1 MKRKFIECKR
11 VVSSSLQLFFLCSQK
26 SFQINK
32 KRGYIMPV
40 DKNKKNEKILNAPT
54 LNLLASV
61 NLKTVDKVRDRITN
75 RTSIQL
81 GTGTIHI
88 ENFDANKDYFK
99 PRVLKMLDLLIF
111 LIGKKNKYKLSEEE
125 AVNCLVE
132 FSIKQYGELMGK
144 SNPKSISTKKNV
156 RRIID
161 EALSLLKDLSIST
174 KEKRGAQHV
183 VFNDIKFIEEFTCEN
198 GIYAVQLTEK
208 FVRYLI
214 TSYVTNFP
222 LVLFKIDERSKNV
235 YSIAK
240 KLIYHQSNKNN
251 RRKKTNEIISVEVLL
266 NVCPQIPPIEEV
278 RLKKGGWRSRIEEN
292 FANSLDKLVDD
303 KILVSWEYC
312 NQNCEPLSDEQLEMN
327 SFFEFQKL
335 RIHFKILGI

>member
-1 MKRKFIECKR
+1 
-11 VVSSSLQLFFLCSQK
+11 
-26 SFQINK
+26 
-32 KRGYIMPV
+32 MPV

-54 LNLLASV
+54 LNLLTSV

-99 PRVLKMLDLLIF
+99 LRVLKMLDLLIF

-132 FSIKQYGELMGK
+132 FSIKQYAELMGK

-161 EALSLLKDLSIST
+161 EALNLLKDLSIST

-198 GIYAVQLTEK
+198 GIYTVQLTEK

-222 LVLFKIDERSKNV
+222 LELFKIDERSKNI

-240 KLIYHQSNKNN
+240 KLVYHQSNHNN
-251 RRKKTNEIISVEVLL
+251 RKKKIHEVISVEALL
-266 NVCPQIPPIEEV
+266 NVCSQIPPIKEV
-278 RLKKGGWRSRIEEN
+278 RLKKGGWRSRIEDSLT
-292 FANSLDKLVDD
+292 NSLDKLADD

-312 NQNCEPLSDEQLEMN
+312 NPNCEPLSDKQIKMD
-327 SFFEFQKL
+327 SFFEFQKY
-335 RIHFKILGI
+335 RVHFKVSGI